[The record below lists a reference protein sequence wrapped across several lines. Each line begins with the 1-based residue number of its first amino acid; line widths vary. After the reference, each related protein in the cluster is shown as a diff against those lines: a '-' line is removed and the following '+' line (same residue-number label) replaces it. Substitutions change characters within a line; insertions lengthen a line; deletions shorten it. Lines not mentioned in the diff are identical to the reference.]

1 MGKVDKIEKTEK
13 RKVDKSKIATR
24 VMAGFLALL
33 MVVGTVGSFAY
44 YLVNYVIK
52 K

>member
-1 MGKVDKIEKTEK
+1 MEKVIEK
-13 RKVDKSKIATR
+13 RKVDKRKIATR
-24 VMAGFLALL
+24 VMAGFLAVL
-33 MVVGTVGSFAY
+33 MVIGTVGTFVY